1 MLWRLMQNRKV
12 HVLIA
17 TPEGVSGQGGIDRI
31 MAALRKEF
39 ERQQRVDIDARFLPS
54 RGSGPVALSFLY
66 MSGFCLRMAVARL
79 AGRADVVHINVSDY
93 GSTYRKLVIAKCAR
107 LLGIPYVLHLHGA
120 QYPAFWTE
128 SQSFKN
134 RCIRRMFENAS
145 RVVVLG
151 RVWRDFIASRAP
163 AAAPNIV
170 IVPNAAEIPTLP
182 HVGGGDK
189 VHILF
194 LGRIGDRKGVP
205 QLFEALHR
213 MKPLEGWRATIAGD
227 GEVEAARTRSAELG
241 LSERIVLPGWAG
253 PDQVKS
259 LIASAD
265 ILVLPS
271 FAENLPVS
279 VIEGM
284 AAGLAIVT
292 TPVGAVEDIITSEQ
306 SGLLVQPGDVDA
318 LAAALTRL
326 VEDQP
331 LRERLGKAAM
341 AVHRER
347 LELTSFVGAICDLWL
362 AAASKRPSVE
372 R

>member
-1 MLWRLMQNRKV
+1 MQNKKV

-17 TPEGVSGQGGIDRI
+17 TPEGVLGQGGIDRI
-31 MAALRKEF
+31 MAALRREL
-39 ERQQRVDIDARFLPS
+39 ERQERVDIDARFLPS
-54 RGSGPVALSFLY
+54 RGSGPVALSFFY
-66 MSGFCLRMAVARL
+66 MCGFCLRMMIARL
-79 AGRADVVHINVSDY
+79 GGHADVVHINVSDF
-93 GSTYRKLVIAKCAR
+93 GSTYRKLVIAKCAW

-120 QYPAFWTE
+120 QYPTFWSE
-128 SQSFKN
+128 SRSFKN
-134 RCIRRMFENAS
+134 RCIRQMFENAS

-151 RVWRDFIASRAP
+151 RVWRDFIAQRAP
-163 AAAPNIV
+163 GAAPNIV
-170 IVPNAAEIPTLP
+170 IVPNAAAIPTLP
-182 HVGGGDK
+182 HVGGGDT

-213 MKPLEGWRATIAGD
+213 MKSVKGWRATIAGD
-227 GEVEAARTRSAELG
+227 GEVEAARARSAELG
-241 LSERIVLPGWAG
+241 LSDSIVLPGWAG
-253 PDQVKS
+253 PDQVAS

-292 TPVGAVEDIITSEQ
+292 TPVGAVEDIVTDEQ

-318 LAAALTRL
+318 LATALTRL
-326 VEDQP
+326 VEDKA

-347 LELTSFVGAICDLWL
+347 LELTSFAGTICDIWKT
-362 AAASKRPSVE
+362 AASKGRRSSAE
-372 R
+372 TAQ